1 MIENNRSIR
10 IRTKVGNDDADKYV
24 SVKLDSDVNIIEL
37 LSLKIDTSNF
47 YKMHTSDYGC
57 IAGRV
62 LANGGVGIP
71 NAKISVFVSLDDKET
86 ADPII
91 SALYPYS
98 YVYGKDNEGRRYNL
112 LPEEQVT
119 SCHTPVGTFPSKR
132 MVLDDDNYVEIFD
145 KYYKYTTRSND
156 AGDYMIFGVPV
167 GENIVHVDIDLS
179 DIGMLSQRPRD
190 MIYKGYNITQFEN
203 ANKFKSDTNL
213 DNLTQIISQNDSV
226 YVYPFWG
233 DTEEDEIKITRN
245 DVDVQYKFE
254 PTCIFLG
261 SLITDER
268 SQGISK
274 KCIPSDRMGK
284 MDRLTTGAGT
294 IEMIRKTP
302 DGNVEE
308 KQIQGNQLIDGN
320 GTWCY
325 QIPMNLDYYMTDE
338 YGNFVPSDDKEKG
351 IPTRTRVRFR
361 VSLTDF
367 QSDYEN
373 NHLAKLLV
381 PNNPKTYED
390 LKDTYHFGSATTDD
404 ETGTKSFR
412 DLFWNKIYTVKQYI
426 PRIQKGNNQRNVKF
440 SGIKN
445 INVNGGNNPIPY
457 NNMRVNL
464 TFMFVLQCAIL
475 KILVRILGF
484 VNWLNQIL
492 EDISSNDTYICACM
506 GDGICPDLE
515 NWYFAPRCDHLS
527 ETLQSLQDEDCDTK
541 SIDYQNRENNL
552 DSVYCIT
559 RSTDYLFQCIEI
571 NLAMEYE
578 VIQFD
583 FYNDWINGML
593 YVPHW
598 YINYR
603 KKRSYLFGL
612 IRRKARLEACME
624 DTFGSGRRY
633 TQQCALE
640 YSYNNATGNFTNVTS
655 PNGCRSGSSKQ
666 KCHKGNGRKHQWI
679 MSGDHVHGGGGIV
692 HAETT
697 LQNQKAYYFK
707 PAEWLNV
714 YNNNYGTR
722 CNLWATDIVL
732 LGSMNEC
739 DEDGIPRIFEEL
751 TSSTFVMPS
760 NLASTNMDNPAFMYG
775 NSWAGTFCTQQV
787 IGTEPLVQQEQT
799 FKSYNE
805 WSSKA
810 DYAEALLE
818 QDDVTEYPVTEA
830 SGIDWGY
837 IGPNQGG
844 NNFDKLFYPG
854 GHFLGISCMSSQVN
868 VKSCVNLSRIC
879 EFGAIM
885 SQRQSTVHKEGDNFK
900 YDFLAPNGYIS
911 KFEITDSNFRRA
923 FATMN
928 YNGLKTKVDKDSLY
942 RRYDIK
948 YIHPTNFEGSLKS
961 KVQLTNGNPYYDTK
975 NDDTETSERHLQ
987 IKNERPELFDAK
999 LYVRGIDDE
1008 SSDYYYFRMGLSD
1021 CEGFTGETLKAA
1033 KRNKYLIAYSS
1044 DVVALPQ
1051 YENSYYF
1058 YFGLSDGNTA
1068 IDRFYK
1074 DFYAPCNTENEDASY
1089 FEIKIHDDV
1098 EICSGEEVNVEIII
1112 TNVDSPYE
1120 VRLEKSNG
1128 SNSWYTMKLKMDEY
1142 ENGVI
1147 RAGGEG
1153 TNTVIHNYS
1162 TFKIVGL
1169 NGGKYRITLDADDRD
1184 DVSAVFDVAET
1195 TSSKISGVTFKAHDF
1210 TTSSYNQDANVR
1222 NTTNGYLE
1230 FGNVYN
1236 ETLLGILVATDEKF
1250 IFAKTGEYPFESY
1263 KKVLEQYI
1271 SFDGLIHLSSSY
1283 VNVSGTNPKTY
1294 KVPAWKGN
1302 DTYYTFYIYDCNT
1315 QPRVMKMPDVTIN
1328 MGVNEADIYFG
1339 DSDLTSRSLN
1349 NLPIQA
1355 IYSDGSWV
1363 EGVLVASASTFTEK
1377 EKWLTKMST
1386 FYRSSMFDSIGDG
1399 VIAYQVK
1406 GYGSSY
1412 IIGNGEKLVGR
1423 RLNDND
1429 YAVTMYIS
1437 DVQYTSQISDR
1448 RYPDYHLTMNGFH
1461 IPTSYFDA
1469 NGKYKLFEE
1478 NGYNKEGWDNINRYV
1493 EGMMPSNPK
1502 RPYGVYLGEYGTAII
1517 PSVYRPCYLNA
1528 VMLVNPE
1535 DGIKSYSVAV
1545 TNLVT
1550 YNNKAGKVK
1559 FNGTVYDGYMS
1570 TFVETFRGDCTQV
1583 KMLPEYV
1590 DENDYSNGNESFS
1603 FEVEEG
1609 KPKKYGD
1616 LVNVKTYSVSS
1627 ECHFPCNESDND
1639 FYYSNGMRFYYCTK
1653 TENEVKVD
1661 DTTINEGAEDVKLV
1675 KDTTIKVSNVTKDS
1689 IVDVYLRGS
1698 NDGQAYV
1705 IHSFSSLNLLTDTI
1719 YTVNGYYYDAEGKT
1733 VMDTV
1738 TFDNDSETGI
1748 KRVRNGYKCTVIDAN
1763 GWDKLLITSNVE
1775 YNIFAVN
1782 PDGVI
1787 RTEQV
1792 NIVPSTDSNGKKT
1805 GSRSFIP
1812 KTNGKIVIW
1821 WVNTDAEEN
1830 SVFKIDYTSNGKFNC
1845 GITDNRSISLF
1856 SAKIVENKTYYL
1868 DYIIVNDAVIL
1879 GCKINGEQ
1887 NKVKTNSDK
1896 DTYNYVNK
1904 IYGAMIPKDYSNTH
1918 TAFYNGIFGN
1928 TEYNVIE
1935 VTEKFTLAHI
1945 ASVANSISGDYP
1957 NKKWMAF
1964 KKIINDELS
1973 HAIFA
1978 VYDDWTKLSGPE
1990 AAYPK
1995 YSKDVNDIWKHLYP
2009 DTNKIAMVKYYPK
2022 GITG

>member
-1 MIENNRSIR
+1 MEGSNRSLR

-24 SVKLDSDVNIIEL
+24 SIKLDSDVNIIEL

-361 VSLTDF
+361 ISLTDF

-381 PNNPKTYED
+381 PNNPKNYED
-390 LKDTYHFGSATTDD
+390 LKNNYSFGSDASDD
-404 ETGTKSFR
+404 EVGSKSYR

-426 PRIQKGNNQRNVKF
+426 PRIQKGNNNRNVKF

-457 NNMRVNL
+457 NNIRINL

-475 KILVRILGF
+475 KIMVRILQF
-484 VNWLNQIL
+484 INWFKAR
-492 EDISSNDTYICACM
+492 SSDDMCACM

-515 NWYFAPRCDHLS
+515 NWYFAPGCESLDT
-527 ETLQSLQDEDCDTK
+527 TLDTLVEQDGDLYSVDV
-541 SIDYQNRENNL
+541 INREYVPRYN
-552 DSVYCIT
+552 YCIT
-559 RSTDYLFQCIEI
+559 KKTDYLMQCIEI

-624 DTFGSGRRY
+624 DTFGTGRRY
-633 TQQCALE
+633 TQQCALYYGIDGNGN
-640 YSYNNATGNFTNVTS
+640 YSRVTS
-655 PNGCRSGSSKQ
+655 PKGCKNDSKE
-666 KCHKGNGRKHQWI
+666 KCHKGYGRKSAWI
-679 MSGDHVHGGGGIV
+679 FSGTKGGGGLV
-692 HAETT
+692 HSETT
-697 LQNQKAYYFK
+697 LQNQKVYYFK
-707 PAEWLNV
+707 PCEWLDV
-714 YNNNYGTR
+714 NNNSFGSR
-722 CNLWATDIVL
+722 CILWATDIVL
-732 LGSMNEC
+732 LGSLNEC

-760 NLASTNMDNPAFMYG
+760 NLASTNMDNQSFMYG
-775 NSWAGTFCTQQV
+775 NAISGAYC
-787 IGTEPLVQQEQT
+787 IGQNPLMGDEYPLQKLPQT
-799 FKSYNE
+799 FETYNE
-805 WSSKA
+805 WIKNSDDAIDSF
-810 DYAEALLE
+810 
-818 QDDVTEYPVTEA
+818 DDVNEYPVTEA

-837 IGPNQGG
+837 NGPNQGD
-844 NNFDKLFYPG
+844 NNWVDLYYPG
-854 GHFLGISCMSSQVN
+854 GHFLGIACLSSQVN
-868 VKSCVNLSRIC
+868 IKSCVNLSRIC
-879 EFGAIM
+879 EFGAMM
-885 SQRQSTVHKEGDNFK
+885 SQRQSFVRKDGDDFK
-900 YDFLAPNGYIS
+900 YDYLAPNGYIS
-911 KFEITDSNFRRA
+911 KLEITEANFRRV
-923 FATMN
+923 FASLN
-928 YNGLKTKVDKDSLY
+928 YNGLKTKVDKDTLY
-942 RRYDIK
+942 RKYDLK
-948 YIHPTNFEGSLKS
+948 YIHPTNFNGELSDKVNNWSYNNVKYDDSTRQKDPNTLLYS
-961 KVQLTNGNPYYDTK
+961 KAL
-975 NDDTETSERHLQ
+975 ET
-987 IKNERPELFDAK
+987 
-999 LYVRGIDDE
+999 G

-1021 CEGFTGETLKAA
+1021 YEHLSGTELDRA
-1033 KRNKYLIAYSS
+1033 KRNKFLISS
-1044 DVVALPQ
+1044 SGNYALPQ
-1051 YENSYYF
+1051 YENSFYF
-1058 YFGLSDGNTA
+1058 YFGLNDGNTA
-1068 IDRFYK
+1068 IDRFFK
-1074 DFYAPCNTENEDASY
+1074 DFYAPCNTEDEDAKY
-1089 FEIKIHDDV
+1089 FKLEINDDENSCGGSGASVDITIIDV
-1098 EICSGEEVNVEIII
+1098 E
-1112 TNVDSPYE
+1112 SPFN
-1120 VRLEKSNG
+1120 VRLSKMEGDVEHRLYLALSEINKGDINVSSSN
-1128 SNSWYTMKLKMDEY
+1128 N
-1142 ENGVI
+1142 
-1147 RAGGEG
+1147 EG
-1153 TNTVIHNYS
+1153 YVESLTHNYS
-1162 TFKIVGL
+1162 MFRFIGL
-1169 NGGKYRITLDADDRD
+1169 PSGTYKLTMVALTSDMSAEGLFVIDTVISNEIGGITVNHTNFSS
-1184 DVSAVFDVAET
+1184 VSYDE
-1195 TSSKISGVTFKAHDF
+1195 
-1210 TTSSYNQDANVR
+1210 DANYSASNPKATITVS
-1222 NTTNGYLE
+1222 
-1230 FGNVYN
+1230 NVYDN
-1236 ETLLGILVATDEKF
+1236 TIYGFLIATDEKYVF
-1250 IFAKTGEYPFESY
+1250 KATDVFGIESFVNDFKHY
-1263 KKVLEQYI
+1263 VDVTVLKK
-1271 SFDGLIHLSSSY
+1271 LSSDKVKTTINADGSKNY
-1283 VNVSGTNPKTY
+1283 V
-1294 KVPAWKGN
+1294 VPVWKGN
-1302 DTYYTFYIYDCNT
+1302 DTYHTYIIHPCGASSRIIQLADTN
-1315 QPRVMKMPDVTIN
+1315 PIMNDGKPDV
-1328 MGVNEADIYFG
+1328 YFS
-1339 DSDLTSRSLN
+1339 DTDLTIRMVNAGN
-1349 NLPIQA
+1349 NLNWVNDVLTNTNKYSEKQRWLLKQCLFYKSTMFSSAALGSIKYTA
-1355 IYSDGSWV
+1355 MNDDANTKIKIYGNAETAEIED
-1363 EGVLVASASTFTEK
+1363 
-1377 EKWLTKMST
+1377 
-1386 FYRSSMFDSIGDG
+1386 IGDKDYRLIKY
-1399 VIAYQVK
+1399 V
-1406 GYGSSY
+1406 SSVQSTANNPNPSNY
-1412 IIGNGEKLVGR
+1412 R
-1423 RLNDND
+1423 
-1429 YAVTMYIS
+1429 M
-1437 DVQYTSQISDR
+1437 DVSSF
-1448 RYPDYHLTMNGFH
+1448 L
-1461 IPTSYFDA
+1461 IPTSYFKNNSLVNYTKD
-1469 NGKYKLFEE
+1469 
-1478 NGYNKEGWDNINRYV
+1478 GYNKEYWDDINKYGKV
-1493 EGMMPSNPK
+1493 IMPSNVK
-1502 RPYGVYLGEYGTAII
+1502 DLYRLYIDGYGNVKI
-1517 PSVYRPCYLNA
+1517 PSIYRPCYINA
-1528 VMLVNPE
+1528 VMLVNEE
-1535 DGIKSYSVAV
+1535 DEKRIYAAAV
-1545 TNLVT
+1545 TNLIT
-1550 YNNKAGKVK
+1550 YNNAASSVK
-1559 FNGTVYDGYMS
+1559 FNNGTTYKDGYMA
-1570 TFVETFRGDCTQV
+1570 TFMETFIGDCTQV
-1583 KMLPEYV
+1583 KILPETIA
-1590 DENDYSNGNESFS
+1590 DDTKYSNGDESYTFT
-1603 FEVEEG
+1603 VTEG
-1609 KPKKYGD
+1609 KPNGYRGD
-1616 LVNVKTYSVSS
+1616 IKPNVYSVSS

-1639 FYYSNGMRFYYCTK
+1639 FYYTDGMRFYYCTK

-1675 KDTTIKVSNVTKDS
+1675 KDTAIKVSNVTKDS

-1698 NDGQAYV
+1698 NDGQVYV

-1719 YTVNGYYYDAEGKT
+1719 YTVNDYFYDAEGKT

-1792 NIVPSTDSNGKKT
+1792 NIVPSTDNNGKKT
-1805 GSRSFIP
+1805 SSRSFIP

-1821 WVNTDAEEN
+1821 WINSDVEEN

-1856 SAKIVENKTYYL
+1856 SAKIVESKTYYL
-1868 DYIIVNDAVIL
+1868 DYVIVNDAVIL

-1904 IYGAMIPKDYSNTH
+1904 ISGAMIQKDYSNTH

-1945 ASVANSISGDYP
+1945 ASVANSR
-1957 NKKWMAF
+1957 NCTKWEAF
-1964 KKIINDELS
+1964 KYIVKNELAHS
-1973 HAIFA
+1973 IFA
-1978 VYDDWTKLSGPE
+1978 VYDDWTKLKYNDE
-1990 AAYPK
+1990 VK
-1995 YSKDVNDIWKHLYP
+1995 EYSKDVKDIWNYLYP
-2009 DTNKIAMVKYYPK
+2009 DTNRISMVKYYPK
-2022 GITG
+2022 DI